1 MVQLELARR
10 FPPGADLDTAWQEGI
25 TAFQARMTTHHSI
38 DHAASP
44 PIASPSPGS

>member
-25 TAFQARMTTHHSI
+25 TASRTRMT
-38 DHAASP
+38 
-44 PIASPSPGS
+44 